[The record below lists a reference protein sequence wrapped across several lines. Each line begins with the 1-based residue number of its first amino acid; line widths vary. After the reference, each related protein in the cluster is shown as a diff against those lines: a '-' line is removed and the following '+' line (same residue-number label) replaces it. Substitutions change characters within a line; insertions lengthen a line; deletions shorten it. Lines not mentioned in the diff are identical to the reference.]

1 MGEIIN
7 INYKSLIGLLIISS
21 MLLFSGCVNS
31 NNANTEIDNINNTT
45 YTTTEISLSMAG
57 GTAVV
62 PIAQETAKIFMK
74 SHPNV
79 KIEVIGGGSGFGI
92 NEIGEKRID
101 IGMAGRNIKSSE
113 KEKYPNLIASKIA
126 VDGVAIVINKENP
139 INNLTT
145 EQLQKIY
152 SKTIT
157 NWKEVGGTDEPITVY
172 TRDELSGTRD
182 TFWKL
187 ALNKNNI
194 SDRALIVA
202 SNGEMK
208 AKVSADKNGIGYISV
223 GYIDESVKPVA
234 LDGVNPTK
242 ENIKKGDYK
251 VYRPLILIT
260 NGEPEPTV
268 KEYINYIL
276 SPEGQK
282 IVESKGFLSI
292 N

>member
-1 MGEIIN
+1 MVSIV
-7 INYKSLIGLLIISS
+7 S
-21 MLLFSGCVNS
+21 FCGCVDGGNGTT
-31 NNANTEIDNINNTT
+31 NTANEKAIIKISGSTT
-45 YTTTEISLSMAG
+45 VL
-57 GTAVV
+57 
-62 PIAQETAKIFMK
+62 PIAKETAKRYMMK
-74 SHPNV
+74 HPNV
-79 KIEVIGGGSGFGI
+79 QIEVSGGGSGFGVKQV
-92 NEIGEKRID
+92 GQGLVD
-101 IGMAGRNIKSSE
+101 IGMASRDLKASE
-113 KEKYPNLIASKIA
+113 KETYPDLVVYNIGL
-126 VDGVAIVINKENP
+126 DGVAVVVNPNNPVSSLTKE
-139 INNLTT
+139 
-145 EQLQKIY
+145 QVKKIY
-152 SKTIT
+152 AGEIT

-194 SDRALIVA
+194 SDRALVVA

-208 AKVSADKNGIGYISV
+208 AKVSADKNGMGYISV

>member
-1 MGEIIN
+1 
-7 INYKSLIGLLIISS
+7 
-21 MLLFSGCVNS
+21 
-31 NNANTEIDNINNTT
+31 
-45 YTTTEISLSMAG
+45 
-57 GTAVV
+57 
-62 PIAQETAKIFMK
+62 MK